1 MQKKYIIR
9 LTNEERES
17 LRNVIKKLK
26 LDVLVFCS

>member
-1 MQKKYIIR
+1 MQKKYIDR